1 MEQLEVMPVSSRV
14 VCLNAPHLKSLCV
27 FEALSR
33 TLGCY
38 YNHHRPQIVSC
49 QGKVRLPVPRITRI
63 RGHTTHTHTPG
74 EAPCLHTLLQMGTY
88 LVFHLPDWT
97 QVQQCHLVLN
107 GIEKVP
113 RTDVPP
119 NIILERIEST
129 TTSRLLT
136 TEGETQTKLSSTDPT
151 TNPSINKSHTKHTT
165 LSSVS
170 ERVSCA
176 IRSLGLEHRHT
187 HENNKNTSSK
197 TKQTDPQGKSRD
209 PSGEGQQHQGP
220 ARTCLTLNMMD
231 TEEVTTLLDDDE
243 DDYSSDTSD
252 DLHKVHRV
260 TQCVRM
266 KAETYTI
273 LSVTPNTAVPHTQ
286 VVRRRL
292 LVDITAVLKPPPPD
306 KVLTLLLRPAE
317 EIQAWQFLS
326 SCIKVTQI
334 GSKGLAENGS
344 GTMKKTLTRTKPL
357 YFSKNGN
364 AHRF

>member
-49 QGKVRLPVPRITRI
+49 HGKVRLPVPRITRI

-74 EAPCLHTLLQMGTY
+74 EAPTLHTLLQMGTY
-88 LVFHLPDWT
+88 LVFHLSDWT

-113 RTDVPP
+113 KTDVPTK
-119 NIILERIEST
+119 IILERIDSST
-129 TTSRLLT
+129 TASRLLPP
-136 TEGETQTKLSSTDPT
+136 EGEAETNLTTSEPINSDPP
-151 TNPSINKSHTKHTT
+151 TNHSINKINTKHST
-165 LSSVS
+165 LASVS

-176 IRSLGLEHRHT
+176 IKSLGLEQRHSNV
-187 HENNKNTSSK
+187 NNRNTSSK
-197 TKQTDPQGKSRD
+197 TKPSDNQGKSKD
-209 PSGEGQQHQGP
+209 VTCEKLQHPP
-220 ARTCLTLNMMD
+220 ASRTCITLNMEE
-231 TEEVTTLLDDDE
+231 TEEVTTLLDDEE

-252 DLHKVHRV
+252 DLHKV
-260 TQCVRM
+260 
-266 KAETYTI
+266 
-273 LSVTPNTAVPHTQ
+273 
-286 VVRRRL
+286 VRRRL
-292 LVDITAVLKPPPPD
+292 LVDITSVLEPPPAD

-317 EIQAWQFLS
+317 ETQAWQFLS

-334 GSKGLAENGS
+334 GSKGLAVNGS

-364 AHRF
+364 AHRI

>member
-252 DLHKVHRV
+252 DLHKV
-260 TQCVRM
+260 
-266 KAETYTI
+266 
-273 LSVTPNTAVPHTQ
+273 
-286 VVRRRL
+286 VRRRL

-317 EIQAWQFLS
+317 ETQAWQFLS

>member
-49 QGKVRLPVPRITRI
+49 HGKVRLPVPRITRI
-63 RGHTTHTHTPG
+63 RGHTTHTQTPG

-129 TTSRLLT
+129 TTTSRLLPP
-136 TEGETQTKLSSTDPT
+136 EGETQTKLTTSDPP
-151 TNPSINKSHTKHTT
+151 TNHSINKSLTKHTA

-176 IRSLGLEHRHT
+176 IRSLGLEHRHN

-197 TKQTDPQGKSRD
+197 AKQTDTQGKSKD
-209 PSGEGQQHQGP
+209 LLGESQQHQG
-220 ARTCLTLNMMD
+220 AVRTCITLNMMD

-252 DLHKVHRV
+252 DLHKV
-260 TQCVRM
+260 
-266 KAETYTI
+266 
-273 LSVTPNTAVPHTQ
+273 
-286 VVRRRL
+286 VRRRL
-292 LVDITAVLKPPPPD
+292 LVDITAVLTPPPPD

-317 EIQAWQFLS
+317 ETQAWQFLS
-326 SCIKVTQI
+326 SCIKVAFKNTI
-334 GSKGLAENGS
+334 TSVEALAYAGLS
-344 GTMKKTLTRTKPL
+344 LTTNSNTYNVNNL
-357 YFSKNGN
+357 KND
-364 AHRF
+364 